1 MSRTYTFFIHFRAL
15 PAWLALTREKRAEFS
30 TRKLEPI
37 FKKYQ
42 TVNVRW
48 YDVEAFS
55 TKASDIAV
63 FETTTLQDYYF
74 VIDAIRD
81 SEFCTVPYFELVEII
96 SAMEDGYVEYENS
109 L

>member
-1 MSRTYTFFIHFRAL
+1 MPRTYTFFIHLRAL
-15 PAWLALTREKRAEFS
+15 PAWLALARQKRAEFS
-30 TRKLEPI
+30 AQKLEPI
-37 FKKYQ
+37 FEKYP
-42 TVNVRW
+42 TVKVRW

-63 FETTTLQDYYF
+63 FETTSLQDYYF

-81 SEFCTVPYFELVEII
+81 SELCTVPYFEFVDII
-96 SAMEDGYVEYENS
+96 PAIEDGYVEYENS

>member
-1 MSRTYTFFIHFRAL
+1 MSRTYTFFIHLRAL
-15 PAWLALTREKRAEFS
+15 PAWLALSREKRAEFNAQ
-30 TRKLEPI
+30 KLEPI
-37 FKKYQ
+37 FEKYP
-42 TVNVRW
+42 TVKVRW

-63 FETTTLQDYYF
+63 FETTSLQDYYF

-81 SEFCTVPYFELVEII
+81 SEFCTVPYFEFVEII
-96 SAMEDGYVEYENS
+96 PAIEDGYGEYQNS

>member
-1 MSRTYTFFIHFRAL
+1 MSRTYTFFIHLRAL
-15 PAWLALTREKRAEFS
+15 PAWLALAREKRAEFS
-30 TRKLEPI
+30 TQKLEPI
-37 FKKYQ
+37 FEKYP
-42 TVNVRW
+42 TVKVRW

-63 FETTTLQDYYF
+63 FETTSLQDYYF

-81 SEFCTVPYFELVEII
+81 SEFYTVPYFEFVEII
-96 SAMEDGYVEYENS
+96 PAIEDGYVEYESS